1 MLETCLLSAEEIRG
15 LIDETAPKV
24 WETDMQTVAE
34 QWRAEARA
42 MGEAQGGG
50 KAEGK
55 VEGKVE
61 GNADMLLKLLACR
74 FGAVPED
81 TRTRIYAASI
91 ADLDAW
97 AAAVLSASSLDEV
110 FLNGVRH

>member
-1 MLETCLLSAEEIRG
+1 MLETYVLSAEEIRG

-24 WETDMQTVAE
+24 WETAMQTVAE

-42 MGEAQGGG
+42 IGEAKG

-55 VEGKVE
+55 
-61 GNADMLLKLLACR
+61 ADMLLMQLACR
-74 FGAVPED
+74 FDTVPED
-81 TRTRIYAASI
+81 IRTRICAASVEE
-91 ADLDAW
+91 LDAW